1 MTTDGRCL
9 IFVLA
14 TLLLGISGASARDAT
29 THELEVGGGTI
40 DVSISGRSPLPEASL
55 LRWVE
60 TCGRAV
66 TAYMGRY
73 PVPRVRLSIRAGG
86 PGGVRHGVTYGGR
99 VPSIRIDVGRE
110 TTEDDLREDWTLT
123 HEMVHLSLPDLTS
136 DDSWAEEGLA
146 TYVEPLARARVG
158 LIREADIW
166 AGLMDGLPKGLPRAG
181 MGLHGTSDWGRT
193 YWGGALFW
201 FLADVEIRERTS
213 NRKGLPD
220 AMAGILDAGGSIRVD
235 WSLRATLEA
244 GDRALGLTVLADLY
258 RRLGEAPGNVDL
270 DGTWRRLGVKRVRG
284 EIVYDDSAVL
294 VETRRA
300 IVAGNPSTPKAASPS
315 TNSLR

>member
-1 MTTDGRCL
+1 MRRSNRRPCW
-9 IFVLA
+9 IFALA
-14 TLLLGISGASARDAT
+14 LLFVDVRGASAKDVA

-40 DVSISGRSPLPEASL
+40 EVSISGHSPVPEDAL

-66 TAYMGRY
+66 TAYLGRY

-99 VPSIRIDVGRE
+99 VPSIRINVGRE
-110 TTEDDLREDWTLT
+110 TTEADLREDWTLT

-158 LIREADIW
+158 LIREADVW
-166 AGLMDGLPKGLPRAG
+166 SGLMDGLPKGLPRDG
-181 MGLHGTSDWGRT
+181 TGLHGTSDWGRT

-201 FLADVEIRERTS
+201 FLADVEIREKTR
-213 NRKGLPD
+213 NRLGLPD
-220 AMAGILDAGGSIRVD
+220 ALAGILDAGGSIRVD
-235 WSLRATLEA
+235 WSLRETLEA
-244 GDRALGLTVLADLY
+244 GDRALGLSVLSDLY
-258 RRLGEAPGNVDL
+258 RRLGAAPGNVDL
-270 DGTWRRLGVKRVRG
+270 DDLWRRLGVKRVRG
-284 EIVYDDSAVL
+284 EIAYDDSVVL
-294 VETRRA
+294 AEMRRT
-300 IVAGNPSTPKAASPS
+300 IMAGKPAAAP
-315 TNSLR
+315 